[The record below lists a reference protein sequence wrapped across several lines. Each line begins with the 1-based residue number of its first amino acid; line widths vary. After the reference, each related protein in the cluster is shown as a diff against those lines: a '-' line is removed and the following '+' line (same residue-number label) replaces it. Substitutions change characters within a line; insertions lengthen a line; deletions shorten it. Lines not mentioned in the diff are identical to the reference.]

1 MNRVDIHRALKTRL
15 AATRREVAAAVQ
27 PFMLGDRTVR
37 IVVDGLDVAAYVDDC
52 RVSSVG
58 RGYGVNAVADDI
70 CAACGVRDGA
80 LRARVAHRVNVAFR
94 SGS

>member
-1 MNRVDIHRALKTRL
+1 MGRTDMDQIGTRL
-15 AATRREVAAAVQ
+15 DALRREVAAAAQ
-27 PFMLGDRTVR
+27 PFMLGGRKVR
-37 IVVDGLDVAAYVDDC
+37 IVVDGFDVAAYVDEC

-70 CAACGVRDGA
+70 CLACGVQDGA
-80 LRARVAHRVNVAFR
+80 LRVRIAHRVNVVFR